1 MISVNYSSMNLG
13 KKLLEKNTDDICD
26 LRERF
31 LKQNT
36 ESPTTKKKIDTFDK
50 IQIISVYQKRWNDKP

>member
-1 MISVNYSSMNLG
+1 MNLG

-50 IQIISVYQKRWNDKP
+50 IQIISVYQKR